1 MKGHVYI
8 MTNDNNTVLYTG
20 VTSDLKGWVTQ
31 HKVKKHPHSFSSRYN
46 ICKLVYFESLNSLGS
61 AELRE
66 KQIKGWIRSK
76 KINLIESMNP
86 ERVDLGEK
94 HEMFNKNLFF
104 ELSK

>member
-1 MKGHVYI
+1 
-8 MTNDNNTVLYTG
+8 MTNSNNKVLYTG
-20 VTSDLKGWVTQ
+20 YTNDLRRRVSEHRYRLIDGFTSKYKTT
-31 HKVKKHPHSFSSRYN
+31 
-46 ICKLVYFESLNSLGS
+46 KLVYFESLNSLGS

-86 ERVDLGEK
+86 EWVDLGEK